1 MSGGLLSR
9 LVALASPRSDDYF
22 ALFNELSACTVRGA
36 KVLARMSSVRDVEEF
51 QTLFD
56 EIKRTEGEADRVTRS
71 IFLTMHQT
79 FITPFDRWEI
89 KDLAVAL
96 DDMIDYMEDI
106 PQRAVLYG
114 PGQFTPEMAALG
126 QIALRATE
134 KVQEAVALLV
144 DMKNAQRILRIC
156 QEIGEIE
163 SDADRVMRAGMTRL
177 FAEVPD
183 ARALIRA
190 KELYE
195 LFEEAVDRCEDAA
208 DVIHGVVLERI

>member
-1 MSGGLLSR
+1 MKWLSR
-9 LVALASPRSDDYF
+9 LIAFASPRSDNYF
-22 ALFNELSACTVRGA
+22 SLFNELAACTVRGA
-36 KVLARMSSVRDVEEF
+36 KVLARMSSVRDPAEF
-51 QTLFD
+51 QKLFD
-56 EIKRTEGEADRVTRS
+56 EIKKTEGEADGVTRS
-71 IFLTMHQT
+71 IFLSLHKT

-89 KDLAVAL
+89 KDLAMAL

-106 PQRAVLYG
+106 PQRAELYG
-114 PGQFTPEMAALG
+114 PGDFTPEMAALG

-134 KVQEAVALLV
+134 KVQEAVALLA
-144 DMKNAQRILRIC
+144 DMKNAQRILQIC

-163 SDADRVMRAGMTRL
+163 SDGDRVMRAGMMRL
-177 FAEVPD
+177 FAEVSD

>member
-1 MSGGLLSR
+1 MPVGLLSR
-9 LVALASPRSDDYF
+9 MIALVTPHSDNYF
-22 ALFNELSACTVRGA
+22 KLFNELSACTVRGA
-36 KVLARMSSVRDVEEF
+36 KVLARMSSVHDPAAF
-51 QTLFD
+51 QLLFD
-56 EIKRTEGEADRVTRS
+56 EIKKAEGEADGVTRR
-71 IFLTMHQT
+71 IFLSLHKT

-89 KDLAVAL
+89 KDLAMAL

-106 PQRAVLYG
+106 PQRAALYG
-114 PGQFTPEMAALG
+114 PGDFTPEMAALG
-126 QIALRATE
+126 QIGLRATE
-134 KVQEAVALLV
+134 KVQEAVALLS
-144 DMKNAQRILRIC
+144 DMKNAQRILQIC

-163 SDADRVMRAGMTRL
+163 SDGDRVMRAGMTRL
-177 FAEVPD
+177 FAQVSD

>member
-1 MSGGLLSR
+1 MSLGRLISLLS
-9 LVALASPRSDDYF
+9 PNSDDYF
-22 ALFNELSACTVRGA
+22 TLFNELTACTVRGA
-36 KVLARMSSVRDVEEF
+36 KVLARMSSVRDPAEF
-51 QTLFD
+51 SRLFD
-56 EIKRTEGEADRVTRS
+56 EIKKTEGEADGVTRS
-71 IFLTMHQT
+71 IFLSLHKT

-89 KDLAVAL
+89 KDLAMAL

-106 PQRAVLYG
+106 PQRAELYG
-114 PGQFTPEMAALG
+114 PGEFTPEMAALG

-134 KVQEAVALLV
+134 KVQEAVALLS
-144 DMKNAQRILRIC
+144 DMKNAQRILQIC

-163 SDADRVMRAGMTRL
+163 SDGDRVMRAGMTRL
-177 FAEVPD
+177 FAEVSD

>member
-1 MSGGLLSR
+1 MKWLSR
-9 LVALASPRSDDYF
+9 LIAFASPRSDNYF
-22 ALFNELSACTVRGA
+22 SLFNELAACTVRGA
-36 KVLARMSSVRDVEEF
+36 KVLARMSSVRDPAEF
-51 QTLFD
+51 QKLFD
-56 EIKRTEGEADRVTRS
+56 EIKKTEGEADGVTRS
-71 IFLTMHQT
+71 IFLSLHKT

-89 KDLAVAL
+89 KDLAMAL

-106 PQRAVLYG
+106 PQRAALYG
-114 PGQFTPEMAALG
+114 PGDFTPEMAALG
-126 QIALRATE
+126 QIALRGTE
-134 KVQEAVALLV
+134 KVQEAVALLA
-144 DMKNAQRILRIC
+144 DMKNAPRILQIC

-163 SDADRVMRAGMTRL
+163 SDGDRVMRAGMTRL
-177 FAEVPD
+177 FAETTD

>member
-1 MSGGLLSR
+1 MTGGWLSR
-9 LVALASPRSDDYF
+9 LIALISPRSDDYF
-22 ALFNELSACTVRGA
+22 ALFNELASCTVRGA
-36 KVLARMSSVRDVEEF
+36 NVLAKMSSVRDAAAFEL
-51 QTLFD
+51 LFD
-56 EIKRTEGEADRVTRS
+56 EIKKTEGEVDGVTRN
-71 IFLTMHQT
+71 IFLSLHRT
-79 FITPFDRWEI
+79 FVTPFDRWEI
-89 KDLAVAL
+89 KDLAKAL

-106 PQRAVLYG
+106 PQRAALYG
-114 PGQFTPEMAALG
+114 PGDFTPEMAALG

-134 KVQEAVALLV
+134 KVQQAVALLA
-144 DMKNAQRILRIC
+144 DMNNAQRILKIC

-177 FAEVPD
+177 FAEVSD

>member
-1 MSGGLLSR
+1 MIAR
-9 LVALASPRSDDYF
+9 VTPRSDDYF
-22 ALFNELSACTVRGA
+22 TLFNELAACTVRGA
-36 KVLARMSSVRDVEEF
+36 RILARMSAVRDPAAFRVLFEEI
-51 QTLFD
+51 QQ
-56 EIKRTEGEADRVTRS
+56 TEGEADGVTRT
-71 IFLTMHQT
+71 IFLSLHKT

-89 KDLAVAL
+89 KDLAKAL

-106 PQRAVLYG
+106 PQRAELYG
-114 PGQFTPEMAALG
+114 PGDFTPEMAALG

-134 KVQEAVALLV
+134 KVQEAVRLLD
-144 DMKNAQRILRIC
+144 DMRNAPRILAIC

-163 SDADRVMRAGMTRL
+163 SEADHVMRAGMTRL
-177 FAEVPD
+177 FAETSE
-183 ARALIRA
+183 ARALIRS

>member
-1 MSGGLLSR
+1 MPVGLLSR
-9 LVALASPRSDDYF
+9 MIALVTPHSDNYF
-22 ALFNELSACTVRGA
+22 NLFNELSACTVRGA
-36 KVLARMSSVRDVEEF
+36 KVLARMSSVHDPAAF
-51 QTLFD
+51 KLLFD
-56 EIKRTEGEADRVTRS
+56 EIKKTEGEADGVTRT
-71 IFLTMHQT
+71 IFLSLHKT

-89 KDLAVAL
+89 KDLAMAL

-106 PQRAVLYG
+106 PQRAELYG
-114 PGQFTPEMAALG
+114 PGNFTPEMAALG

-134 KVQEAVALLV
+134 KVQEAVALLS
-144 DMKNAQRILRIC
+144 DMQNAPRILQIC

-177 FAEVPD
+177 FAETTD

>member
-1 MSGGLLSR
+1 MTGGWLSR
-9 LVALASPRSDDYF
+9 MITLISPRSDDYF
-22 ALFNELSACTVRGA
+22 ALFNELAACTVRGA
-36 KVLARMSSVRDVEEF
+36 KVLARMSSVRDPEEF
-51 QTLFD
+51 GQLFD
-56 EIKRTEGEADRVTRS
+56 EIKKTEGEADGVTRT
-71 IFLTMHQT
+71 IFLSLHKT

-89 KDLAVAL
+89 KDLAMVL

-106 PQRAVLYG
+106 PQRAALYG
-114 PGQFTPEMAALG
+114 PGDFTPEMAALG

-134 KVQEAVALLV
+134 RVQEAVALLS
-144 DMKNAQRILRIC
+144 DMKNAQRILQIC

-177 FAEVPD
+177 FAEVSD

>member
-1 MSGGLLSR
+1 MPVGLLSR
-9 LVALASPRSDDYF
+9 MIALVTPHSDNYF
-22 ALFNELSACTVRGA
+22 KLFNELSACTVRGA
-36 KVLARMSSVRDVEEF
+36 KVLARMSSVHDPAAF
-51 QTLFD
+51 KLLFD
-56 EIKRTEGEADRVTRS
+56 EIKKTEGEADGVTRT
-71 IFLTMHQT
+71 IFLSLHKT

-89 KDLAVAL
+89 KDLAMAL

-106 PQRAVLYG
+106 PQRAALYG
-114 PGQFTPEMAALG
+114 PGEFTPEMAALG

-134 KVQEAVALLV
+134 KVQEAVGLLS
-144 DMKNAQRILRIC
+144 DMKNAQRILQIC
-156 QEIGEIE
+156 QEIGVIE

-177 FAEVPD
+177 FAETTE

-195 LFEEAVDRCEDAA
+195 LFEEAVDRSEDAA

>member
-1 MSGGLLSR
+1 MNQLFSR
-9 LVALASPRSDDYF
+9 FISLISPRSDNYF
-22 ALFNELSACTVRGA
+22 ALFNELAACTVRGA
-36 KVLARMSSVRDVEEF
+36 KVLARMSSVRDAAEF
-51 QTLFD
+51 NLLFD
-56 EIKRTEGEADRVTRS
+56 EIKRTEGEADGVTRS
-71 IFLTMHQT
+71 IFLSLHKT

-89 KDLAVAL
+89 KDLAMAL

-106 PQRAVLYG
+106 PQRAELYG
-114 PGQFTPEMAALG
+114 HGEFTPEMAALG

-134 KVQEAVALLV
+134 KVQEAVALLS
-144 DMKNAQRILRIC
+144 DMKNAPRILQIC

-163 SDADRVMRAGMTRL
+163 SDGDRVMRAGMTRL
-177 FAEVPD
+177 FAEVSD
-183 ARALIRA
+183 ARALIRS